1 MLLHTVSSAT
11 IGLFIG
17 FNFFDK
23 PYEKYFWTVIGL
35 VAAIIIHS
43 VFNFFMMSSGTNS
56 LVVLEVIWI
65 AVIMV
70 LFILEKIKRIR
81 LEKIEQ

>member
-17 FNFFDK
+17 FNLFDTK
-23 PYEKYFWTVIGL
+23 INKFFWTLLGILCAIVIHGT
-35 VAAIIIHS
+35 
-43 VFNFFMMSSGTNS
+43 FNFFMSTSGQGY
-56 LVVLEVIWI
+56 LVVFEVIWI
-65 AVIMV
+65 AVIII

-81 LEKIEQ
+81 LEKI